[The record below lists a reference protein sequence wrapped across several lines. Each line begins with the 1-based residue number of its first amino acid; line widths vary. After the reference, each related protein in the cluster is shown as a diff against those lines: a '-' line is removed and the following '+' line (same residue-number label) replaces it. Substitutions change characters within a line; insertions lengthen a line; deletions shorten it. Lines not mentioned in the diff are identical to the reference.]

1 MTKKELLVQGA
12 EKYGTPLYI
21 FDTDQAAEQIKS
33 FRRIL
38 GKEIGLCYAMKANPF
53 LVKQMAEL
61 TDRIE
66 VCSMGEFYICR
77 EKDIPA
83 EKLFISGV
91 LKKKEEIWQILDH
104 SRGQC
109 CCNVESPGQFFAMAE
124 WGEKNKKPVSL
135 YLRLA
140 SGSQFGRWR
149 KN

>member
-1 MTKKELLVQGA
+1 MTKKELFVQGA

-21 FDTDQAAEQIKS
+21 FDTDQAAEQVRS

-77 EKDIPA
+77 EKDIP
-83 EKLFISGV
+83 ISAV
-91 LKKKEEIWQILDH
+91 KKI
-104 SRGQC
+104 
-109 CCNVESPGQFFAMAE
+109 
-124 WGEKNKKPVSL
+124 
-135 YLRLA
+135 YLRKSFLSPA
-140 SGSQFGRWR
+140 Y
-149 KN
+149 